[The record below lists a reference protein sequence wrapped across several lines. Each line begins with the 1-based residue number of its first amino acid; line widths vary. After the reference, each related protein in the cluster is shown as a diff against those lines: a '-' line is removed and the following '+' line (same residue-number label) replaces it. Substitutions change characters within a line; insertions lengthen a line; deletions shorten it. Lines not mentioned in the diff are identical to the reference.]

1 MYNIDKIKK
10 EGSNMK
16 KSTILW
22 ETICYITLLLC
33 VIGQITVG
41 WYFIFAQSLYLL
53 ANILGVI
60 RDIALKLPR
69 ANLVRDIVFAGITVG
84 LIVIRFI

>member
-10 EGSNMK
+10 EGSTMK

-22 ETICYITLLLC
+22 ETIGDITLLLC
-33 VIGQITVG
+33 VIGQNTVG
-41 WYFIFAQSLYLL
+41 WYFIFALSLYLL